1 MLAKYAIGNIVY
13 YVSDIDRTEAFYRD
27 TLGLA
32 VDRVPGDGPEHGSD
46 FLLAHTASNID
57 LIFFANPEAKPGQ
70 SPIIVFTL
78 ADGGIDNIVSGLAK
92 KGVTIVTPLSEA
104 PGGWSADLADPDGHV
119 FSVYQSGEIPR

>member
-1 MLAKYAIGNIVY
+1 MLGKYSIGNIVY
-13 YVSDIDRTEAFYRD
+13 YVSDVGRTEAFYRD

-32 VDRVPGDGPEHGSD
+32 VDRMPGDAEHGGD
-46 FLLAHTASNID
+46 FLIAHTAGGID
-57 LIFFANPEAKPGQ
+57 LIFFGNPEAKAGQ

-78 ADGGIDNIVSGLAK
+78 AEGGIDTIVGSLAK

-119 FSVYQSGEIPR
+119 FSVYQSEDIPR